1 MTLIDGAQ
9 VDIKCP
15 KCGHKIKQLLARL
28 KRDPT
33 LICPACQQPVKIDAA
48 GLRQNLAGAE
58 AALAE
63 LQQKIKDLGK
73 R

>member
-15 KCGHKIKQLLARL
+15 KCGHKIKQRLGRL
-28 KRDPT
+28 KNDPT
-33 LICPACQQPVKIDAA
+33 LTCPACQQPVKIDAA
-48 GLRQNLAGAE
+48 GLRRGLSGAE
-58 AALAE
+58 AALAQ
-63 LQQKIKDLGK
+63 LQKKIKGLGK

>member
-15 KCGHKIKQLLARL
+15 KCGHKIKQRLARL
-28 KRDPT
+28 KSDPT
-33 LICPACQQPVKIDAA
+33 LICPACQQPAKIDAA
-48 GLRQNLAGAE
+48 GLRKDLAGAE
-58 AALAE
+58 AALAQ
-63 LQQKIKDLGK
+63 LQKKIKDLSK